1 MSFGC
6 LKVPAAA
13 LVVLLLQHYSFT
25 SFSSLILKLSF
36 LEGGVCLHFFLCC
49 RMAYVE
55 FKTEAEANKALEEKQ
70 GTEIEGRAVV
80 IDFTGEKSQ
89 QEHQKGTFH
98 TFMTFRIHFHLFQKF
113 VGVWQLEILQEN

>member
-1 MSFGC
+1 
-6 LKVPAAA
+6 
-13 LVVLLLQHYSFT
+13 
-25 SFSSLILKLSF
+25 
-36 LEGGVCLHFFLCC
+36 
-49 RMAYVE
+49 MAYVE

-98 TFMTFRIHFHLFQKF
+98 TDNMHTGDIQDSFPLVSEVPGDMAT
-113 VGVWQLEILQEN
+113 

>member
-1 MSFGC
+1 
-6 LKVPAAA
+6 
-13 LVVLLLQHYSFT
+13 
-25 SFSSLILKLSF
+25 
-36 LEGGVCLHFFLCC
+36 
-49 RMAYVE
+49 MAYIE

-98 TFMTFRIHFHLFQKF
+98 TDTMHTDGIQDSFPIASEVPGDMPT
-113 VGVWQLEILQEN
+113 